1 MRGPAG
7 KVLTLALG
15 TAVLGCG
22 QDLSSPTEPNPA
34 AELVTAA
41 QVLSFR
47 QVSAGNRHSCGVTVD
62 DRAYCWGDGGGVLG
76 DGTNAQSLTP
86 VPVQGGLQFLQVS
99 VASSHSCGLTRENRA
114 YCWGNNTYGQLGDGT
129 GQGDPD
135 AMFGAF
141 RLRPVAVAGGLR
153 FRQLRAGGFHTC
165 GVTAANVAY
174 CWGRNFDGAVGDGT
188 TTNRLSPVRVA
199 GGLSF
204 RQVVPGVFHTCGAT
218 TGNRA
223 YCWGQ
228 NTEGQLGIG
237 IFGRRNGRLTPV
249 AVSGGHSFA
258 QVLGGGSHSCGLTTT
273 NRVYCWGSNAFGQA
287 GDGTTT
293 RRARPAATVGGLQFR
308 WVSPGGDHTCGTTLE
323 NRAFCWGRNARGNL
337 GDGTTTN
344 RIRPTRV
351 VGGLQFA
358 MISAASWWVTCGV
371 TPGGRAYCWGD
382 NVWGQL
388 GDGGSTNLRLR
399 PYPVANPM

>member
-1 MRGPAG
+1 
-7 KVLTLALG
+7 
-15 TAVLGCG
+15 
-22 QDLSSPTEPNPA
+22 
-34 AELVTAA
+34 
-41 QVLSFR
+41 
-47 QVSAGNRHSCGVTVD
+47 
-62 DRAYCWGDGGGVLG
+62 
-76 DGTNAQSLTP
+76 
-86 VPVQGGLQFLQVS
+86 
-99 VASSHSCGLTRENRA
+99 LTRDNRA

-165 GVTAANVAY
+165 GVTATNVAY

-228 NTEGQLGIG
+228 NTYAQLGIG
-237 IFGRRNGRLTPV
+237 IFGRRNGRLTPTP
-249 AVSGGHSFA
+249 VSTSVSFR
-258 QVLGGGSHSCGLTTT
+258 QVLGGGSHSCGLSTSD
-273 NRVYCWGSNAFGQA
+273 RVYCWGSNGFGQA

-293 RRARPAATVGGLQFR
+293 RRTRPAAAIGGLSFR
-308 WVSPGGDHTCGTTLE
+308 WVSPGGDHTCGTTLD
-323 NRAFCWGRNARGNL
+323 NRAFCWGRNELGNL
-337 GDGTTTN
+337 GDGTTTS
-344 RIRPTRV
+344 RTRPTRV
-351 VGGLQFA
+351 VGGLQFS
-358 MISAASWWVTCGV
+358 MISAASWWSTCGV
-371 TPGGRAYCWGD
+371 TTGGRGYCWGD
-382 NVWGQL
+382 NTWGQL
-388 GDGGSTNLRLR
+388 GDGTSTQRLR
-399 PYPVANPM
+399 PTPVAGAM